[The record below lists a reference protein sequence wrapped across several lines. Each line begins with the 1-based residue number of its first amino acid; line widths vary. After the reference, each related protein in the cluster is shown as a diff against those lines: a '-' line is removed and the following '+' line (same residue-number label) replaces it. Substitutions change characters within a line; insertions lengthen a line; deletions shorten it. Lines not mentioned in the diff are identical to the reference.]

1 MEAQRITIIGVG
13 LIGGSIGMAIKAEWP
28 ATVIVGFDIDR
39 AVVKAAVEAGVIDEA
54 AVDAA
59 HGCRDADFVFV
70 AVPVSAIPKVLHE
83 IAGAVG
89 PRTIITDVG
98 STKTTIVAVA
108 ETVFPPEANFIGG
121 HPMAGSEQE
130 GLRAA
135 TPALLREAVYVL
147 TPTAKTGPEAF
158 QKLHALLTKLG
169 AKVMAL
175 SPEKHDEVVAAVS
188 HLPHLTASALVNVV
202 AGVEEGVENRLF
214 FAAGGFRDLTR
225 IASGSPS
232 LWVDICLDNKKA
244 ITKSLDQFVSELK
257 EVRDLIAGARR
268 PELLGLLEAARARR
282 AAMAL
287 GDSATAVYREFDVP
301 VSDKPG
307 TISRLTLTFG
317 QLGINIED
325 IQIVPL
331 SGDRGVVKLLVNDN
345 PNIAKALAQLG
356 EHGYDIFERS
366 R

>member
-1 MEAQRITIIGVG
+1 MRRARQRGASSLLAGAQGASDSG
-13 LIGGSIGMAIKAEWP
+13 P
-28 ATVIVGFDIDR
+28 AD
-39 AVVKAAVEAGVIDEA
+39 
-54 AVDAA
+54 
-59 HGCRDADFVFV
+59 GCREADFVFL
-70 AVPVSAIPKVLHE
+70 AVPVSAIPNVMAE
-83 IAGAVG
+83 VAGAVG

-98 STKTTIVAVA
+98 STKTSVVAVA
-108 ETVFPPEANFIGG
+108 EALLPPEVNFIGG

-130 GLRAA
+130 GLSAA
-135 TPALLREAVYVL
+135 TPALLQEAVYVL
-147 TPTAKTGPEAF
+147 TPTPKTSPEAF

-188 HLPHLTASALVNVV
+188 HLPHLTASALVNL
-202 AGVEEGVENRLF
+202 AARVEEGVENRLF

-232 LWVDICLDNKKA
+232 LWVDICFDNKEA
-244 ITKSLDQFVSELK
+244 IVKSIDQFISSLQN
-257 EVRDLIAGARR
+257 VRDLIVRGGR

-282 AAMAL
+282 ASMAA
-287 GDSATAVYREFDVP
+287 GEPAAGVYREFDVP
-301 VSDKPG
+301 VSDRPG
-307 TISRLTLTFG
+307 TISQLTLTFG

-331 SGDRGVVKLLVNDN
+331 SGDRGVVKLLVNES
-345 PNIAKALAQLG
+345 PNLLKALAQLKDYG
-356 EHGYDIFERS
+356 FDIIERT